1 MSHFNTSNSAIV
13 AQAKQLLLE
22 SYQQQFDAVPT
33 QFSQENQYQHRCI
46 IALNMKDAMELYND
60 QQTTRLELPPIAQI
74 AALFDVFIDRDLD
87 EQLGNDA
94 SDLAQHFM
102 EILSDTVFLQLKT
115 TNCQDLDDVITQ
127 VKTFSYWSPVWV
139 YLAGHW
145 HDTFKQ
151 KCSA

>member
-1 MSHFNTSNSAIV
+1 
-13 AQAKQLLLE
+13 
-22 SYQQQFDAVPT
+22 
-33 QFSQENQYQHRCI
+33 
-46 IALNMKDAMELYND
+46 MKDAMELYND

-102 EILSDTVFLQLKT
+102 ETLSDTVFFQLKVT
-115 TNCQDLDDVITQ
+115 QGHDLDDVIAQ

-139 YLAGHW
+139 YLTGQW

>member
-1 MSHFNTSNSAIV
+1 MSHFNTSNSAII

-33 QFSQENQYQHRCI
+33 QFSQADQYQHQCI

-102 EILSDTVFLQLKT
+102 ETISDTVFFQLKSGT
-115 TNCQDLDDVITQ
+115 LNNIDQVIAE

-139 YLAGHW
+139 LLAEQW
-145 HDTFKQ
+145 HDTFNQ
-151 KCSA
+151 KISA